1 MTDVLVVEIIREG
14 LTTILTVAGPMLIV
28 GLAVGLRV
36 SVFQATT
43 HIQEQT
49 LSFIPKIVA
58 IFLTMAL
65 SGPWILR
72 VLVGF
77 TEKLFAYLEQAGR
90 W

>member
-14 LTTILTVAGPMLIV
+14 LTTVLTVAGPMLNV
-28 GLAVGLRV
+28 GLTVGLLV

-43 HIQEQT
+43 QIQEQT

-58 IFLTMAL
+58 IFLTMVIC
-65 SGPWILR
+65 GPWILQ

-77 TEKLFAYLEQAGR
+77 AGKIFAYLEQVGR

>member
-14 LTTILTVAGPMLIV
+14 LTTVLKVAGPMLIV
-28 GLAVGLRV
+28 GLTVGLLV
-36 SVFQATT
+36 SILQATT
-43 HIQEQT
+43 QIQEQT

-58 IFLTMAL
+58 IFFTMAIC
-65 SGPWILR
+65 GPWILR

-77 TEKLFAYLEQAGR
+77 AEKLFAYLEQAGR

>member
-1 MTDVLVVEIIREG
+1 MTDVMVVEVVREG
-14 LTTILTVAGPMLIV
+14 LLTVLTVAGPMLLVGMTV
-28 GLAVGLRV
+28 GLLV

-43 HIQEQT
+43 QIQEQT

-58 IFLTMAL
+58 IFLTMAI

-77 TEKLFAYLEQAGR
+77 AEKIFAYLEQAVR